1 MGLLSK
7 IFSNTRKP
15 EGFWGRM
22 MVAGMNGGSH
32 AAMATWGLDIA
43 NVPTE
48 GEILDIGC
56 GGGANLARLMGRSLH
71 ADVTGVDYS
80 PVSVEK
86 SRKVNAD
93 AIAEGRCKVLEA
105 SVASLPFKDD
115 AFGMATAFETVYF
128 WPEIEKSFAE
138 VWRVLSPGGEFLIVN
153 EDDGLSGNNEKWEK
167 MIEGMHTYTPDELRT
182 HLAAVG
188 FRDITVHRNESKH
201 WLCVT
206 AVKPSATRREG

>member
-32 AAMATWGLDIA
+32 AAMASWGLDLA
-43 NVPTE
+43 NVPAE
-48 GEILDIGC
+48 GEIIDIGC
-56 GGGANLARLMGRSLH
+56 GGGANLARLMDRSLR
-71 ADVTGVDYS
+71 ANVTGVDYS

-93 AIAEGRCKVLEA
+93 AIAKGRCKVLEA
-105 SVASLPFKDD
+105 SVSNLPFKENT
-115 AFGMATAFETVYF
+115 FGMATAFETVYF
-128 WPEIEKSFAE
+128 WPDIEKSFAE
-138 VWRVLSPGGEFLIVN
+138 VRRVLSPGGRFLIVN

-167 MIEGMHTYTPDELRT
+167 MIEGMHTYTPDELER
-182 HLAAVG
+182 HLAAAG
-188 FRDITVHRNESKH
+188 FRGITVHRNETKH

-206 AVKPSATRREG
+206 AVK